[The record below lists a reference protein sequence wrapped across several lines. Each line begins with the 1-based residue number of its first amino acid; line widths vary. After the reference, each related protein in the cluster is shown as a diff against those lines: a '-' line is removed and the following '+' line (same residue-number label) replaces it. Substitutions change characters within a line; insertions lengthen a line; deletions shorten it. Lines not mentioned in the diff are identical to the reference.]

1 MAVPVSAIIREDTAY
16 RSISNPGLT
25 NSSSDS
31 VFIKSEFN
39 KLTRITL
46 WEPAKVIIMLENM
59 YKAGM
64 IAEMESTIRQLHK
77 FNSDDVIAND
87 LLATY
92 FANNGQFDL
101 ELKTRKHIR
110 RIDPLNY
117 QLELVLAKRLI
128 MLNMMG
134 EAKESIARITR
145 LAPKSQEAIE
155 AEGLLFDKDNESN

>member
-1 MAVPVSAIIREDTAY
+1 
-16 RSISNPGLT
+16 
-25 NSSSDS
+25 
-31 VFIKSEFN
+31 
-39 KLTRITL
+39 
-46 WEPAKVIIMLENM
+46 M

-64 IAEMESTIRQLHK
+64 IPEMESTIRQLHK
-77 FNSDDVIAND
+77 VNPDDVIAND

-145 LAPKSQEAIE
+145 IAPKSQEAIE